1 MDIVSAMVEE
11 LVFTVTHE
19 TAQAAR
25 PITLAEAGLRE
36 REHLQEWVLGHP
48 EILGVGVLVV
58 TCEFDRWRSRTGV
71 ERDRLD
77 VLGLSTDGHLVVAEL
92 KRDTAPDTV
101 EMQAIKYA
109 AMASRFDMETLADAY
124 VEFQRQHYGKALTN
138 EEAIEALTAH
148 TSYTLTDE
156 NFRAPRILLVA
167 GKFPSDVTATSVW
180 LSEMGID
187 ITLVRVQAYRIDNGT
202 IVTVSQHYPPPDVE
216 DFLVAPTRAAQRA
229 RTSPEL
235 SVVEWSAEDYARLA
249 AEVPNVTILATLDL
263 CSQRPGE
270 WIPSEEVQSQ
280 TGRAQNQH
288 RGDYGGFGVTLRTR
302 FKRSNQPFSMQWAA
316 GGTNQQYYMLTPEQA
331 DLWRAVSGGEPPDE
345 GHMLP
350 A

>member
-1 MDIVSAMVEE
+1 MVDE
-11 LVFTVTHE
+11 LVFTVAGE
-19 TAQAAR
+19 TAQAAT

-58 TCEFDRWRSRTGV
+58 TCEFDRWRSRAGA

-77 VLGLSTDGHLVVAEL
+77 VLGLSKDGHLVVAEL
-92 KRDTAPDTV
+92 KRDTASNTV

-109 AMASRFDMETLADAY
+109 AMVSRFDIGTLTDAY
-124 VEFQRQHYGKALTN
+124 VEFQRHHDGKSLTN
-138 EEAIEALTAH
+138 EEAIEILTAH
-148 TSYTLTDE
+148 TEYTLTE
-156 NFRAPRILLVA
+156 ETLRAPRVLLIA
-167 GKFPSDVTATSVW
+167 GKFPADVTATSVW

-187 ITLVRVQAYRIDNGT
+187 ITLVRVQAYRTNAGT
-202 IVTVSQHYPPPDVE
+202 IVTVSQHYPPSDVE

-235 SVVEWSAEDYARLA
+235 PVVEWSTEDYARLA

-270 WIPSEEVQSQ
+270 WVPSEEVQAQ

-288 RGDYGGFGVTLRTR
+288 RGDYGGFGVTLRTK

-331 DLWRAVSGGEPPDE
+331 DLWKVASGGNA
-345 GHMLP
+345 P
-350 A
+350 AADIV